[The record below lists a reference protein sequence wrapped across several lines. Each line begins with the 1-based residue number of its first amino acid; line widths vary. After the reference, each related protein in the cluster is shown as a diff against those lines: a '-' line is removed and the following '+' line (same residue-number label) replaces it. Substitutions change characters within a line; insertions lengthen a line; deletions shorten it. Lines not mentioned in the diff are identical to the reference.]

1 MNSWEKP
8 YIRTNRTWLKSNM
21 PNKIANKVLEVLSCT
36 GKSIEGSN
44 NNRLLTLMLRY
55 KLRSIYGAIILRY
68 RWCEIKIMDISC
80 PNIYPIKISV
90 GEGYVETI
98 TWENSCIPFLI
109 RLRWM
114 KVCSNI
120 ADFLSEVH
128 IHIKYDI
135 AYEWTLLTAISLPL
149 MSNVIDTF
157 LVSFMMD

>member
-36 GKSIEGSN
+36 GKSIEVSN

-68 RWCEIKIMDISC
+68 RWCEIKIIDISC
-80 PNIYPIKISV
+80 PDIYLIKIIV

-128 IHIKYDI
+128 IHIKYNMT
-135 AYEWTLLTAISLPL
+135 EHMNVHCWRPL
-149 MSNVIDTF
+149 AF
-157 LVSFMMD
+157 L